1 MSNTIRIIAAVVDT
15 RELTMYKE
23 DGESIVIPQGDPRIR
38 ELVAKLVPAIEADNY
53 CDLELRDLESLPHY
67 GAVQE
72 QTNGFIQ
79 FFRVLKSSLK
89 GLLEQLE
96 QVNVDSQ
103 AEPETPI
110 PVADLRIGNFPVEE
124 EPTKQQDDEGEAE
137 HVAVQ
142 LPDSKAQAAVNKI
155 MSHAVP
161 ATSPRFHEPMTKDE
175 TVVAV
180 MPESGTLVSGVE
192 KLDIQIQ
199 AVAAKLGSA
208 IGVQRF
214 FERMASV
221 KRNHSVSDLLTFMQK
236 GELPIADD
244 GTVLV
249 YKRLESTSTPGVFVD
264 CHSKK
269 VTQRVGSHVF
279 MDEKLVDAN
288 RRTECSN
295 GLHVARR
302 DYLMAFHGN
311 VTVLAKLAPEDVI
324 AVPHADARKLR
335 AKGYHIIA
343 QLSAEDARRVNSD
356 KPMQDTVLLGN
367 AVAGNHIGIIET
379 VEITEAKGGGLIITQ
394 VADKPAEVVLDTN
407 KEAKSLDV
415 IEQHTKESSQVDA
428 VALAKS
434 IGDKKSGRQ
443 QQAEDLM
450 VKVMEAKTQK
460 AQIDAAKALV
470 AFKKAAKVSWE
481 RLGITEKEA
490 ARVLDIAN
498 GKSDLKAEAPKA
510 KPAPAKQSP
519 DWAPSR
525 IVNGVETG
533 TGTPRERIRKLLD
546 NGLTSVGVAQAIVEI
561 KKKAKKSWEA
571 LGVSATELEKVLK
584 LAGK

>member
-23 DGESIVIPQGDPRIR
+23 NGESIVIPQGDPRIR

-53 CDLELRDLESLPHY
+53 CDLELSDLECLPHY
-67 GAVQE
+67 GVVQE
-72 QTNGFIQ
+72 ETKGFIQ
-79 FFRVLKSSLK
+79 FFRVLKSSFK
-89 GLLEQLE
+89 GLLEQLD
-96 QVNVDSQ
+96 QLNIDPT
-103 AEPETPI
+103 AEPEAPI
-110 PVADLRIGNFPVEE
+110 PVADLRIGNFPADKT
-124 EPTKQQDDEGEAE
+124 PKKDMDEAE
-137 HVAVQ
+137 NVVAQ
-142 LPDSKAQAAVNKI
+142 ATTTQAQAAVNEI

-161 ATSPRFHEPMTKDE
+161 ATSADFHLPMTKDE

-208 IGVQRF
+208 VGVQRF
-214 FERMASV
+214 FERVASV

-249 YKRLESTSTPGVFVD
+249 YKRLKSTRNPGVFVD
-264 CHSKK
+264 CHSGK

-302 DYLMAFHGN
+302 DYLSSFVGD

-343 QLSAEDARRVNSD
+343 QLSDEDARLVNSNR
-356 KPMQDTVLLGN
+356 PMKDTVLLGN
-367 AVAGNHIGIIET
+367 AAAGNHIGIIET
-379 VEITEAKGGGLIITQ
+379 VEITQGYGGGLIITP
-394 VADKPAEVVLDTN
+394 VSEKPAEVVLDESKQTQ
-407 KEAKSLDV
+407 SLDA
-415 IEQHTKESSQVDA
+415 IEQPTKEGSQVDA

-443 QQAEDLM
+443 QQAEELM
-450 VKVMEAKTQK
+450 AKVMEAKTQK
-460 AQIDAAKALV
+460 AQIDAAKALLY
-470 AFKKAAKVSWE
+470 FKKGAKVSWE
-481 RLGITEKEA
+481 RLGITEEEA
-490 ARVLDIAN
+490 KRIVDIAD
-498 GKSDLKAEAPKA
+498 GTSVP
-510 KPAPAKQSP
+510 KPAPIKKEKP
-519 DWAPSR
+519 VKDAPWKP
-525 IVNGVETG
+525 TG
-533 TGTPRERIRKLLD
+533 ATPRERIQSYLSQP
-546 NGLTSVGVAQAIVEI
+546 LTKEIAEAIYRE
-561 KKKAKKSWEA
+561 KKAAKKGWDK
-571 LGVSATELEKVLK
+571 LGVSDTQLDQLNKLLK
-584 LAGK
+584 

>member
-38 ELVAKLVPAIEADNY
+38 ELVAKLVPAIEADNF
-53 CDLELRDLESLPHY
+53 CDLGLSDLECLPHY
-67 GAVQE
+67 GVVQE

-89 GLLEQLE
+89 GLLEQLDHL
-96 QVNVDSQ
+96 NIDPT
-103 AEPETPI
+103 AEPEAPI
-110 PVADLRIGNFPVEE
+110 PVADLRIGNFPV
-124 EPTKQQDDEGEAE
+124 DEDKVPGKKVKEDVDEAE
-137 HVAVQ
+137 NVVAQ
-142 LPDSKAQAAVNKI
+142 AFTTQAQAAVNGI

-161 ATSPRFHEPMTKDE
+161 ATSADFHLPMTKDE

-214 FERMASV
+214 FERVAST

-249 YKRLESTSTPGVFVD
+249 YKRLKSTRNPGVFVD
-264 CHSKK
+264 CHSGK

-302 DYLMAFHGN
+302 DYLTAFHGD

-335 AKGYHIIA
+335 TKGYHIIA
-343 QLSAEDARRVNSD
+343 QLSDEDARLVNSNR
-356 KPMQDTVLLGN
+356 PMKDTVLLGN
-367 AVAGNHIGIIET
+367 AAAGNHIGIIET
-379 VEITEAKGGGLIITQ
+379 VEITQDYGGGLIITP
-394 VADKPAEVVLDTN
+394 VNEKPAEVVLDKSKQTQ
-407 KEAKSLDV
+407 SLDA
-415 IEQHTKESSQVDA
+415 IEQPTKEDSQVDA

-434 IGDKKSGRQ
+434 LGDKKSGRQ
-443 QQAEDLM
+443 QQAEEMLKAVTD
-450 VKVMEAKTQK
+450 AKKQND
-460 AQIDAAKALV
+460 QIAAANRLV
-470 AFKKAAKVSWE
+470 GFKKAAKVSWE
-481 RLGITEKEA
+481 RLGIDGAMA
-490 ARVLDIAN
+490 ARIMEIAA
-498 GKSDLKAEAPKA
+498 KTFEPEVKAASVKKEKPVKAAPW
-510 KPAPAKQSP
+510 KP
-519 DWAPSR
+519 
-525 IVNGVETG
+525 TG
-533 TGTPRERIRKLLD
+533 ATPRERIQSYLSQP
-546 NGLTSVGVAQAIVEI
+546 LTKESAEAIYRE
-561 KKKAKKSWEA
+561 KKAAKKGWDK
-571 LGVSATELEKVLK
+571 LGVSIAQLDQLNRLIK
-584 LAGK
+584 

>member
-53 CDLELRDLESLPHY
+53 CDLELSDLECLPHY
-67 GAVQE
+67 GVVQE

-89 GLLEQLE
+89 GLLEQLD
-96 QVNVDSQ
+96 QLNIDPT
-103 AEPETPI
+103 AEPEAPI
-110 PVADLRIGNFPVEE
+110 PVADLRIGNFPADKVPVKNLQKD
-124 EPTKQQDDEGEAE
+124 EPENV
-137 HVAVQ
+137 VALASTTQ
-142 LPDSKAQAAVNKI
+142 AQAAVNEI
-155 MSHAVP
+155 MANAVP
-161 ATSPRFHEPMTKDE
+161 ATSPHFHAPMTKDE

-208 IGVQRF
+208 VGVQRF
-214 FERMASV
+214 FERVAST

-249 YKRLESTSTPGVFVD
+249 YKRLKSTSTPGVFVD
-264 CHSKK
+264 CHSGK

-302 DYLMAFHGN
+302 DYLSSFLGD

-343 QLSAEDARRVNSD
+343 QLSDEDARLVNSNR
-356 KPMQDTVLLGN
+356 PMKDTVLLGN
-367 AVAGNHIGIIET
+367 AAAGNHIGIIET
-379 VEITEAKGGGLIITQ
+379 VEITQGYGGGLIITP
-394 VADKPAEVVLDTN
+394 VTEKPVEVVLDET
-407 KEAKSLDV
+407 KQTKSLDA
-415 IEQHTKESSQVDA
+415 IEQRTKESSKVDA

-443 QQAEDLM
+443 QQAEELM
-450 VKVMEAKTQK
+450 QAVMDAPNQNY
-460 AQIDAAKALV
+460 QIAAATRLV
-470 AFKKAAKVSWE
+470 GFKKAAKVSWE

-490 ARVLDIAN
+490 ARVIEIASQSFTPEPPPV
-498 GKSDLKAEAPKA
+498 KKEKPVKAAPW
-510 KPAPAKQSP
+510 KP
-519 DWAPSR
+519 
-525 IVNGVETG
+525 TG
-533 TGTPRERIRKLLD
+533 ATPRERIQSYLSQP
-546 NGLTSVGVAQAIVEI
+546 LTKEIAEAIYRE
-561 KKKAKKSWEA
+561 KKAAKKGWDK
-571 LGVSATELEKVLK
+571 LGVSPEQEKTILK

>member
-23 DGESIVIPQGDPRIR
+23 NGESIVIPQGDPRIR

-53 CDLELRDLESLPHY
+53 CDLELSDLETLPHY

-89 GLLEQLE
+89 GLLEQLDHL
-96 QVNVDSQ
+96 NIDPT
-103 AEPETPI
+103 AEPEAPI
-110 PVADLRIGNFPVEE
+110 PVADLRIGNFPVDEGKKSKE
-124 EPTKQQDDEGEAE
+124 DEGEAE
-137 HVAVQ
+137 NVVALATTTQ
-142 LPDSKAQAAVNKI
+142 AQAAVNET

-161 ATSPRFHEPMTKDE
+161 ATSAEFHLPLTKDE
-175 TVVAV
+175 TVVAI

-208 IGVQRF
+208 VGVQRF
-214 FERMASV
+214 FERVSSV
-221 KRNHSVSDLLTFMQK
+221 PRNHSVQDLLTFMQK

-244 GTVLV
+244 GSVLV
-249 YKRLESTSTPGVFVD
+249 YKRLESTREAGVFVD
-264 CHSKK
+264 CHSKN

-288 RRTECSN
+288 RLTECSN

-302 DYLMAFHGN
+302 DYLRSFSGD

-324 AVPHADARKLR
+324 AVPHRDARKLR

-343 QLSAEDARRVNSD
+343 QLSDEDARLVNSD
-356 KPMQDTVLLGN
+356 RPMTDTVLLGN
-367 AVAGNHIGIIET
+367 AVAGNHIGVIET
-379 VEITEAKGGGLIITQ
+379 VEITQSYGGGLIITP
-394 VADKPAEVVLDTN
+394 VTEKPVEVVLDET
-407 KEAKSLDV
+407 KQTQSLDV
-415 IEQHTKESSQVDA
+415 IEQHTKESSKVDA

-443 QQAEDLM
+443 QQAEEML
-450 VKVMEAKTQK
+450 KAVMDAKNQND
-460 AQIDAAKALV
+460 QIAAANRLV
-470 AFKKAAKVSWE
+470 GFKKAAKVSWE
-481 RLGITEKEA
+481 RLGIDEATA
-490 ARVLDIAN
+490 ARVIEIAA
-498 GKSDLKAEAPKA
+498 KAFEPEAKA
-510 KPAPAKQSP
+510 APVKKEKPVKAAPWKP
-519 DWAPSR
+519 
-525 IVNGVETG
+525 TG
-533 TGTPRERIRKLLD
+533 TTPRERIQSYLSQP
-546 NGLTSVGVAQAIVEI
+546 LTKEIAEAIYRE
-561 KKKAKKSWEA
+561 KKAAKKGWDK
-571 LGVSATELEKVLK
+571 LGVSAAQQNQLTRLIQ
-584 LAGK
+584 

>member
-38 ELVAKLVPAIEADNY
+38 ELVAKLVPAIEADNF
-53 CDLELRDLESLPHY
+53 CDLELSDLECLPHY
-67 GAVQE
+67 GVVQE

-89 GLLEQLE
+89 GLLEQLDHL
-96 QVNVDSQ
+96 NIDPT
-103 AEPETPI
+103 AEPEAPI
-110 PVADLRIGNFPVEE
+110 PVADLRIGNFPVNED
-124 EPTKQQDDEGEAE
+124 KKSKKDEDEAE
-137 HVAVQ
+137 NVVALATTTQ
-142 LPDSKAQAAVNKI
+142 AQAAVNEI

-161 ATSPRFHEPMTKDE
+161 ATSADFHLPLTKDE

-208 IGVQRF
+208 VGVQRF
-214 FERMASV
+214 FERVAST

-249 YKRLESTSTPGVFVD
+249 YKRLKSTSNPGVFVD

-302 DYLMAFHGN
+302 DYLSSFVGD

-343 QLSAEDARRVNSD
+343 QLSDEDARLVNSNR
-356 KPMQDTVLLGN
+356 PMKDTVLLGN
-367 AVAGNHIGIIET
+367 AAAGNHIGIIET
-379 VEITEAKGGGLIITQ
+379 VEITQGHGDGLIITP
-394 VADKPAEVVLDTN
+394 VNEKPAEVVLD
-407 KEAKSLDV
+407 EAKQTQSLDA

-434 IGDKKSGRQ
+434 LGDKKSGRQ
-443 QQAEDLM
+443 QQAEELM
-450 VKVMEAKTQK
+450 QAVMDAPNQNY
-460 AQIDAAKALV
+460 QIAAATRLV
-470 AFKKAAKVSWE
+470 GFKKAAKVSWE

-490 ARVLDIAN
+490 ARVIEIASQSFTPEPPPVE
-498 GKSDLKAEAPKA
+498 KEKPVKAAPW
-510 KPAPAKQSP
+510 KPAGA
-519 DWAPSR
+519 
-525 IVNGVETG
+525 
-533 TGTPRERIRKLLD
+533 TPRERIQSYLSQS
-546 NGLTSVGVAQAIVEI
+546 LTKEIAEAIYRE
-561 KKKAKKSWEA
+561 KKAAKKGWDK
-571 LGVSATELEKVLK
+571 LGVSDTQLDQLNKLLK
-584 LAGK
+584 

>member
-38 ELVAKLVPAIEADNY
+38 DLVAKLVPAIEADSY
-53 CDLELRDLESLPHY
+53 CDLELSDLESLPHY

-72 QTNGFIQ
+72 ETKGFIQ

-89 GLLEQLE
+89 GLLDKLDQL
-96 QVNVDSQ
+96 NIDPT
-103 AEPETPI
+103 AEPEAPI
-110 PVADLRIGNFPVEE
+110 PVADLRIGNFPV
-124 EPTKQQDDEGEAE
+124 DEDKKSKEDEDEAE
-137 HVAVQ
+137 NVVALATTTQ
-142 LPDSKAQAAVNKI
+142 AQAAVNEI

-161 ATSPRFHEPMTKDE
+161 ATSADFHLPMTKDE

-208 IGVQRF
+208 VGVQRF
-214 FERMASV
+214 FERVAST

-249 YKRLESTSTPGVFVD
+249 YKRLKSTRNPGVFVD
-264 CHSKK
+264 CHSGK

-302 DYLMAFHGN
+302 DYLTAFHGD

-343 QLSAEDARRVNSD
+343 QLSDEDARLVKSNR
-356 KPMQDTVLLGN
+356 PMKDTVLLGN
-367 AVAGNHIGIIET
+367 AAAGNHIGIIEI
-379 VEITEAKGGGLIITQ
+379 VEITQDYGGGLIITP
-394 VADKPAEVVLDTN
+394 VTEKPAEVVLDKSKQTQ
-407 KEAKSLDV
+407 SLDV
-415 IEQHTKESSQVDA
+415 IEQNTKEGSQVDA

-443 QQAEDLM
+443 Q
-450 VKVMEAKTQK
+450 
-460 AQIDAAKALV
+460 
-470 AFKKAAKVSWE
+470 
-481 RLGITEKEA
+481 
-490 ARVLDIAN
+490 
-498 GKSDLKAEAPKA
+498 
-510 KPAPAKQSP
+510 
-519 DWAPSR
+519 
-525 IVNGVETG
+525 
-533 TGTPRERIRKLLD
+533 
-546 NGLTSVGVAQAIVEI
+546 
-561 KKKAKKSWEA
+561 
-571 LGVSATELEKVLK
+571 
-584 LAGK
+584 

>member
-53 CDLELRDLESLPHY
+53 CDLELRDLETLPHY

-89 GLLEQLE
+89 GLLEQLDHLNIDPT
-96 QVNVDSQ
+96 V
-103 AEPETPI
+103 EPETPI
-110 PVADLRIGNFPVEE
+110 PIADLRIGNFPV
-124 EPTKQQDDEGEAE
+124 DEDKKSKEDEDEAE
-137 HVAVQ
+137 NVVALATTTQ
-142 LPDSKAQAAVNKI
+142 AQAAVNEI

-161 ATSPRFHEPMTKDE
+161 ATSAGFHLPMTKDE

-208 IGVQRF
+208 VGVQRF
-214 FERMASV
+214 FERVASV

-249 YKRLESTSTPGVFVD
+249 YKRLQSTSTPGVFVD
-264 CHSKK
+264 WHSKK
-269 VTQRVGSHVF
+269 VTQKVGSHVF

-302 DYLMAFHGN
+302 DYLRSFSGD

-356 KPMQDTVLLGN
+356 QPMQDTVLLGN

-379 VEITEAKGGGLIITQ
+379 VEITQGYGGGLIITP
-394 VADKPAEVVLDTN
+394 VNEKPAEVVLDKSKQTQ
-407 KEAKSLDV
+407 SLDA
-415 IEQHTKESSQVDA
+415 IERPTKEDSQVDA

-434 IGDKKSGRQ
+434 LGDKKSGRQ
-443 QQAEDLM
+443 QQAENLM
-450 VKVMEAKTQK
+450 VKVMEAKTQND
-460 AQIDAAKALV
+460 QIDAAKALV

-490 ARVLDIAN
+490 QRVIDIAD
-498 GKSDLKAEAPKA
+498 GTHVPE
-510 KPAPAKQSP
+510 PAPVKKEKPVKA
-519 DWAPSR
+519 APWKP
-525 IVNGVETG
+525 TG
-533 TGTPRERIRKLLD
+533 ATPRERIQSYLSQP
-546 NGLTSVGVAQAIVEI
+546 LTKEIAEAIFRE
-561 KKKAKKSWEA
+561 KRAAKKGWDK
-571 LGVSATELEKVLK
+571 LGVSITQLDRLTKLLK
-584 LAGK
+584 

>member
-23 DGESIVIPQGDPRIR
+23 DGKSIVIPQGDPRIR
-38 ELVAKLVPAIEADNY
+38 ELVTKLVPSIEADGY
-53 CDLELRDLESLPHY
+53 CDLELRDLKSLPHY
-67 GAVQE
+67 SIVQE

-89 GLLEQLE
+89 GLLEQLDKLDIE
-96 QVNVDSQ
+96 NT
-103 AEPETPI
+103 AEPEAPI
-110 PVADLRIGNFPVEE
+110 PVADLRIGNFPVEDYKFPQKKKME
-124 EPTKQQDDEGEAE
+124 NEGEAE
-137 HVAVQ
+137 NVAMQ
-142 LPDSKAQAAVNKI
+142 TTGIKAQAVVNGI
-155 MSHAVP
+155 MANAVP

-192 KLDIQIQ
+192 KLNIQIQ
-199 AVAAKLGSA
+199 GVAANLGSA

-214 FERMASV
+214 FERVASV

-249 YKRLESTSTPGVFVD
+249 YKRLKSTNTPGVFVD
-264 CHSKK
+264 CYSGK
-269 VTQRVGSHVF
+269 VTQKVGSHVF

-302 DYLMAFHGN
+302 DYLSSFSGD

-335 AKGYHIIA
+335 AKGYHIIT
-343 QLSAEDARRVNSD
+343 QLSAEDANRVNRNQ
-356 KPMQDTVLLGN
+356 PMQDTLLLGN

-379 VEITEAKGGGLIITQ
+379 VEITQGYGGGLIITP
-394 VADKPAEVVLDTN
+394 VNEKPAEVVLDTT
-407 KEAKSLDV
+407 KETQSLDV
-415 IEQHTKESSQVDA
+415 IEQKEKEGSEVDA
-428 VALAKS
+428 GALAKS

-450 VKVMEAKTQK
+450 VKVMEAKTQNE
-460 AQIDAAKALV
+460 QIDAAKALV

-481 RLGITEKEA
+481 RLGITNKEA
-490 ARVLDIAN
+490 QRVIDIAD
-498 GKSDLKAEAPKA
+498 GTHVPEAASVKKEKPVKAAPW
-510 KPAPAKQSP
+510 KP
-519 DWAPSR
+519 
-525 IVNGVETG
+525 TG
-533 TGTPRERIRKLLD
+533 ATPRERIKSYLSQP
-546 NGLTSVGVAQAIVEI
+546 LTEEIAEAILKE
-561 KKKAKKSWEA
+561 KKAAKKSWAA
-571 LGVSATELEKVLK
+571 LGVSNKEEQAILK

>member
-1 MSNTIRIIAAVVDT
+1 MSEVIRIIAAVVDT

-89 GLLEQLE
+89 GLLEQLDHLNIDPT
-96 QVNVDSQ
+96 V
-103 AEPETPI
+103 EPETPI
-110 PVADLRIGNFPVEE
+110 PIADLRIGNFPV
-124 EPTKQQDDEGEAE
+124 DGDEMPAKKPKEDEDEAE
-137 HVAVQ
+137 NVVALATTTQ
-142 LPDSKAQAAVNKI
+142 AQAAVNEI

-161 ATSPRFHEPMTKDE
+161 ATSAGFHLPLTKDE

-208 IGVQRF
+208 VGVQRF
-214 FERMASV
+214 FERVASV

-249 YKRLESTSTPGVFVD
+249 YKRLQSTSTPGVFVD

-302 DYLMAFHGN
+302 DYLRSFSGN

-343 QLSAEDARRVNSD
+343 KLSYADARLVNSD
-356 KPMQDTVLLGN
+356 RPMTDTVLLGN

-379 VEITEAKGGGLIITQ
+379 VEITQGYGGGLIITP
-394 VADKPAEVVLDTN
+394 VNEKPAEVVLDKSKQTQ
-407 KEAKSLDV
+407 SLDA
-415 IEQHTKESSQVDA
+415 IEQHTKEGSQVDA

-434 IGDKKSGRQ
+434 LGDKKSGRQ

-450 VKVMEAKTQK
+450 IKIMAAKTK
-460 AQIDAAKALV
+460 YAQINAAKELI

-481 RLGITEKEA
+481 RLGIDVAMA
-490 ARVLDIAN
+490 ARVLDIAD
-498 GKSDLKAEAPKA
+498 GTYVPEPAPVKKEKPVKAAPW
-510 KPAPAKQSP
+510 KPAGA
-519 DWAPSR
+519 
-525 IVNGVETG
+525 
-533 TGTPRERIRKLLD
+533 TPRERIQSYLSQP
-546 NGLTSVGVAQAIVEI
+546 LTKEIAEAIYRE
-561 KKKAKKSWEA
+561 KKAAKKGWDK
-571 LGVSATELEKVLK
+571 LGVSTTQLDQLTK
-584 LAGK
+584 LVK

>member
-38 ELVAKLVPAIEADNY
+38 DLVAKVVPAIEADNY

-67 GAVQE
+67 GVVQE

-89 GLLEQLE
+89 GLLEKLDQL
-96 QVNVDSQ
+96 NIDHT
-103 AEPETPI
+103 AEPEAPI
-110 PVADLRIGNFPVEE
+110 PVADLRIGNFPV
-124 EPTKQQDDEGEAE
+124 DEDEVPAKKAKEDEDEAE
-137 HVAVQ
+137 NVVALASTTQ
-142 LPDSKAQAAVNKI
+142 AQAAVNEI

-161 ATSPRFHEPMTKDE
+161 TTSARFHEPMTKDE

-214 FERMASV
+214 FERVASV

-249 YKRLESTSTPGVFVD
+249 YKRLQSTSTPGVFVD
-264 CHSKK
+264 CHSKN

-288 RRTECSN
+288 RLLDCSN

-302 DYLMAFHGN
+302 DYLKAFHGD

-324 AVPHADARKLR
+324 AVPHSDARKLR

-343 QLSAEDARRVNSD
+343 QLSDEDARLVNSNR
-356 KPMQDTVLLGN
+356 PMKDTVLLGN
-367 AVAGNHIGIIET
+367 AAAGNHIGIIET
-379 VEITEAKGGGLIITQ
+379 VEITQGYGGGLIITP
-394 VADKPAEVVLDTN
+394 VNEKPAEVVLD
-407 KEAKSLDV
+407 KAKKAQSLDV
-415 IEQHTKESSQVDA
+415 IEQLTKESSKVDA

-443 QQAEDLM
+443 QQAEEM
-450 VKVMEAKTQK
+450 MQAVMDANNHND
-460 AQIDAAKALV
+460 QIAAANRLV
-470 AFKKAAKVSWE
+470 GFKKAAKVSWE
-481 RLGITEKEA
+481 RLGIDESTA
-490 ARVLDIAN
+490 ARVIDIAA
-498 GKSDLKAEAPKA
+498 KDFEPEVKAAPVKKEKPVKA
-510 KPAPAKQSP
+510 APWKP
-519 DWAPSR
+519 
-525 IVNGVETG
+525 TG
-533 TGTPRERIRKLLD
+533 ATPRERIQSYLSQP
-546 NGLTSVGVAQAIVEI
+546 LTKEIAEAIYRE
-561 KKKAKKSWEA
+561 KKAAKKGWDK
-571 LGVSATELEKVLK
+571 LGVSNAQLDQLTKLLK
-584 LAGK
+584 

>member
-53 CDLELRDLESLPHY
+53 CDLELRDLETLPHY
-67 GAVQE
+67 SAVQE

-89 GLLEQLE
+89 GLLEQLD
-96 QVNVDSQ
+96 QLNIAPT
-103 AEPETPI
+103 AEPEAPI
-110 PVADLRIGNFPVEE
+110 PVAGLRIGNFPVEE
-124 EPTKQQDDEGEAE
+124 EPAKQEEEAEAE

-142 LPDSKAQAAVNKI
+142 LPDSKAQAAVNEI

-199 AVAAKLGSA
+199 AVAAKMGSVE
-208 IGVQRF
+208 GVKRF
-214 FERMASV
+214 FERVASV
-221 KRNHSVSDLLTFMQK
+221 KRNHSVTDLLTFMQK

-244 GTVLV
+244 GSVLV
-249 YKRLESTSTPGVFVD
+249 YKRLQSTRTPGVFVD

-302 DYLMAFHGN
+302 DYLTSFNGN

-343 QLSAEDARRVNSD
+343 QLSAEDATRVNSN

-379 VEITEAKGGGLIITQ
+379 VEITEAKGGGLIITP
-394 VADKPAEVVLDTN
+394 VTTEAPVVELDAAKTAE
-407 KEAKSLDV
+407 SLDGLEA
-415 IEQHTKESSQVDA
+415 IQKKTATVDA

-434 IGDKKSGRQ
+434 LSDKKSGRQ
-443 QQAEDLM
+443 QQAKEMLKAVTD
-450 VKVMEAKTQK
+450 AKNQND
-460 AQIDAAKALV
+460 QIAAANRLV
-470 AFKKAAKVSWE
+470 GFKKAAKVSWE
-481 RLGITEKEA
+481 RLGIDEAMA
-490 ARVLDIAN
+490 ARVSEIAA
-498 GKSDLKAEAPKA
+498 KAFTPE
-510 KPAPAKQSP
+510 PAPVKKEKPVKA
-519 DWAPSR
+519 APWKP
-525 IVNGVETG
+525 TG
-533 TGTPRERIRKLLD
+533 ITARERIHSY
-546 NGLTSVGVAQAIVEI
+546 LTQPLTVEI
-561 KKKAKKSWEA
+561 AKAILNEKKMTKKGWDK
-571 LGVSATELEKVLK
+571 LGVSEAAVKLIEAK
-584 LAGK
+584 LAE

>member
-23 DGESIVIPQGDPRIR
+23 NGESIVIPQGDPRIR

-53 CDLELRDLESLPHY
+53 CDLELSDLECLPHY

-89 GLLEQLE
+89 GLLEQLD
-96 QVNVDSQ
+96 QLNIDPT
-103 AEPETPI
+103 AEPEAPI
-110 PVADLRIGNFPVEE
+110 PVADLRIGNFPV
-124 EPTKQQDDEGEAE
+124 DEDKKSKEDKDEAE
-137 HVAVQ
+137 NVVALATTTQ
-142 LPDSKAQAAVNKI
+142 AQAAVNEI

-161 ATSPRFHEPMTKDE
+161 ATSADFHLPLTKDE

-180 MPESGTLVSGVE
+180 IPESGTLVSGVE

-208 IGVQRF
+208 VGVQRF
-214 FERMASV
+214 FERVAST

-244 GTVLV
+244 GSVLV
-249 YKRLESTSTPGVFVD
+249 YKRLQSTSTPGVFVD

-279 MDEKLVDAN
+279 MDESLVDAN

-302 DYLMAFHGN
+302 DYLTAFHGN

-343 QLSAEDARRVNSD
+343 QLSDEDARLVNSNR
-356 KPMQDTVLLGN
+356 PMKDTVLLGN
-367 AVAGNHIGIIET
+367 AAAGNHIGIIET
-379 VEITEAKGGGLIITQ
+379 VEITEAEGGGLIITP
-394 VADKPAEVVLDTN
+394 VTEKPAEVVLDESKQTQ
-407 KEAKSLDV
+407 SLDA
-415 IEQHTKESSQVDA
+415 IEQHTKESSKVDA

-434 IGDKKSGRQ
+434 LGDKKSGRQ
-443 QQAEDLM
+443 QQAEEMLKA
-450 VKVMEAKTQK
+450 VTEAPNQNE
-460 AQIDAAKALV
+460 QIAAANRLV
-470 AFKKAAKVSWE
+470 GFKKATKVSWD
-481 RLGITEKEA
+481 RLGIDEATA
-490 ARVLDIAN
+490 ARVIDIAA
-498 GKSDLKAEAPKA
+498 KSFEPEAKAAPAPKA
-510 KPAPAKQSP
+510 KPVKAAKWKP
-519 DWAPSR
+519 IGA
-525 IVNGVETG
+525 
-533 TGTPRERIRKLLD
+533 TPRERIQSYLTQPMTQEIARALL
-546 NGLTSVGVAQAIVEI
+546 AE
-561 KKKAKKSWEA
+561 KKAAKKGWDK
-571 LGVSATELEKVLK
+571 LGVSGLTVEQIIKAAK
-584 LAGK
+584 

>member
-23 DGESIVIPQGDPRIR
+23 NGESIVIPQGDPRIR

-53 CDLELRDLESLPHY
+53 CDLELSDLECLPHY
-67 GAVQE
+67 GVVQE
-72 QTNGFIQ
+72 ETKGFIQ

-89 GLLEQLE
+89 GLLEQLD
-96 QVNVDSQ
+96 QLNIDPT
-103 AEPETPI
+103 AEPEAPI
-110 PVADLRIGNFPVEE
+110 PVADLRIGNFPADEVPAKNLQKD
-124 EPTKQQDDEGEAE
+124 EPENV
-137 HVAVQ
+137 VALASTTQ
-142 LPDSKAQAAVNKI
+142 AQAAVNEI

-161 ATSPRFHEPMTKDE
+161 ATSADFHLPLTKDE

-214 FERMASV
+214 FERVAST

-249 YKRLESTSTPGVFVD
+249 YKRLKSTRNPGVFVD
-264 CHSKK
+264 CHSGK

-302 DYLMAFHGN
+302 DYLSSFVGD

-343 QLSAEDARRVNSD
+343 KLSNEDARLVNSNR
-356 KPMQDTVLLGN
+356 PMKDMVLLGN
-367 AVAGNHIGIIET
+367 AAAGNHIGIIET
-379 VEITEAKGGGLIITQ
+379 VEITQGHGGGLIITP
-394 VADKPAEVVLDTN
+394 VNEKPAEVVLDET
-407 KEAKSLDV
+407 KQTKSLDA
-415 IEQHTKESSQVDA
+415 IEQHTKESSKVDA

-450 VKVMEAKTQK
+450 VKVMEAKTQN

-470 AFKKAAKVSWE
+470 AFKKGAKVSWE

-490 ARVLDIAN
+490 QRVIDIAD
-498 GKSDLKAEAPKA
+498 GTHVPE
-510 KPAPAKQSP
+510 PAPVKKEKPVKA
-519 DWAPSR
+519 APWKP
-525 IVNGVETG
+525 TG
-533 TGTPRERIRKLLD
+533 ATPRERIQSYLSQP
-546 NGLTSVGVAQAIVEI
+546 LTKEIAEAIYRE
-561 KKKAKKSWEA
+561 KKAAKKGWDK
-571 LGVSATELEKVLK
+571 LGVSPEQEKTILK

>member
-53 CDLELRDLESLPHY
+53 CDLELCDLESLPHY
-67 GAVQE
+67 SAVQE

-89 GLLEQLE
+89 GLLEQL
-96 QVNVDSQ
+96 NVDGQ
-103 AEPETPI
+103 PEPEAPI
-110 PVADLRIGNFPVEE
+110 PVADLRIGNFPIEE
-124 EPTKQQDDEGEAE
+124 EPAKQQDDEGKAE

-142 LPDSKAQAAVNKI
+142 LPDSKAQAAVNEI

-161 ATSPRFHEPMTKDE
+161 ATSLCFHEPMTKDE

-180 MPESGTLVSGVE
+180 MPENGILVSGVE

-214 FERMASV
+214 FERVASV

-244 GTVLV
+244 GSVLV
-249 YKRLESTSTPGVFVD
+249 YKRLQSTRTPGVFVD

-302 DYLMAFHGN
+302 DYLTAFNGN

-343 QLSAEDARRVNSD
+343 QLSDEDARLVNSNR
-356 KPMQDTVLLGN
+356 PMKDTVLLGN

-379 VEITEAKGGGLIITQ
+379 VEITQGYGGGLIITQ
-394 VADKPAEVVLDTN
+394 VTEKPAEVVLDESKQTQ
-407 KEAKSLDV
+407 SLDA

-443 QQAEDLM
+443 QRAEELM
-450 VKVMEAKTQK
+450 VAVMQAPNQNE
-460 AQIDAAKALV
+460 QIAAANRLV
-470 AFKKAAKVSWE
+470 GFKKASKVSWE

-490 ARVLDIAN
+490 QRVIDIAA
-498 GKSDLKAEAPKA
+498 GSFTPE
-510 KPAPAKQSP
+510 PAPVKKEKPVKA
-519 DWAPSR
+519 APWKP
-525 IVNGVETG
+525 TG
-533 TGTPRERIRKLLD
+533 ATPRERIQSYLSQP
-546 NGLTSVGVAQAIVEI
+546 LTKEIAEAIYRE
-561 KKKAKKSWEA
+561 KKAAKKSWDK
-571 LGVSATELEKVLK
+571 LGVTAKEESQILK
-584 LAGK
+584 LAGQ

>member
-53 CDLELRDLESLPHY
+53 CDLELRDLETLPHY

-79 FFRVLKSSLK
+79 FFRVLKSSLN
-89 GLLEQLE
+89 GLLEQLAHLNIDPT
-96 QVNVDSQ
+96 V
-103 AEPETPI
+103 EPETPI
-110 PVADLRIGNFPVEE
+110 PIADLRIGNFPV
-124 EPTKQQDDEGEAE
+124 DEDKKPKENEDEAE
-137 HVAVQ
+137 NVVALATTTQ
-142 LPDSKAQAAVNKI
+142 AQAAVNEI

-161 ATSPRFHEPMTKDE
+161 ATSAGFHLPMTKDE

-208 IGVQRF
+208 VGVQRF
-214 FERMASV
+214 FERVASV

-244 GTVLV
+244 GSVLV
-249 YKRLESTSTPGVFVD
+249 YKRLESTREAGVFVD
-264 CHSKK
+264 CHSKN

-288 RRTECSN
+288 RLTECSN

-302 DYLMAFHGN
+302 DYLRSFSGD

-343 QLSAEDARRVNSD
+343 QLSDEDARLVNSNR
-356 KPMQDTVLLGN
+356 PMQDTVLLGN

-379 VEITEAKGGGLIITQ
+379 VEITQGYGGGLIITP
-394 VADKPAEVVLDTN
+394 VNEKPAEVVLDKSKQTQ
-407 KEAKSLDV
+407 SLDA
-415 IEQHTKESSQVDA
+415 IERPTKEDSQVDA

-443 QQAEDLM
+443 QQAEALM
-450 VKVMEAKTQK
+450 VKVMATKTK
-460 AQIDAAKALV
+460 YAQINAAKKLI

-490 ARVLDIAN
+490 QQVIDIAD
-498 GKSDLKAEAPKA
+498 GTHVPE
-510 KPAPAKQSP
+510 PAPAKKEKP
-519 DWAPSR
+519 VKAAPWKP
-525 IVNGVETG
+525 TG
-533 TGTPRERIRKLLD
+533 ATPRERIQSCLSQP
-546 NGLTSVGVAQAIVEI
+546 LTKEIAEAIFRE
-561 KKKAKKSWEA
+561 KKAAKKGWDR
-571 LGVSATELEKVLK
+571 LGVSSAQLDRLTK
-584 LAGK
+584 LVK

>member
-89 GLLEQLE
+89 GLLEQLDHL
-96 QVNVDSQ
+96 NIDPT
-103 AEPETPI
+103 AEPEAPI
-110 PVADLRIGNFPVEE
+110 PVADLRIGNFPV
-124 EPTKQQDDEGEAE
+124 DEDKKSKEDEDEAE
-137 HVAVQ
+137 NVVALATTTQ
-142 LPDSKAQAAVNKI
+142 AQAAVNEI

-161 ATSPRFHEPMTKDE
+161 ATSADFHLPMTKDE

-208 IGVQRF
+208 VGVQRF
-214 FERMASV
+214 FERVASV

-249 YKRLESTSTPGVFVD
+249 YKRLQATRTPGVFVD
-264 CHSKK
+264 CHSRK

-302 DYLMAFHGN
+302 DYLCSFSGN

-343 QLSAEDARRVNSD
+343 QLSDEDARLVNSD
-356 KPMQDTVLLGN
+356 RPMKDTVLLGN
-367 AVAGNHIGIIET
+367 AAAGNHIGIIET
-379 VEITEAKGGGLIITQ
+379 VEITQGYGGGLIITP
-394 VADKPAEVVLDTN
+394 VTEKSAEVVLDET
-407 KEAKSLDV
+407 KQTQSLDA

-450 VKVMEAKTQK
+450 VKVMEAKTQN

-490 ARVLDIAN
+490 QRVIDIAD
-498 GKSDLKAEAPKA
+498 GTHVPE
-510 KPAPAKQSP
+510 PAPVKKEKPVKA
-519 DWAPSR
+519 APWKP
-525 IVNGVETG
+525 TG
-533 TGTPRERIRKLLD
+533 ATPRERIQSYLSQP
-546 NGLTSVGVAQAIVEI
+546 LTKEIAEAIYRE
-561 KKKAKKSWEA
+561 KKAAKKGWDK
-571 LGVSATELEKVLK
+571 LGVSPEQEKTILK

>member
-53 CDLELRDLESLPHY
+53 CDLELSDLESLPHY
-67 GAVQE
+67 GVVQE

-89 GLLEQLE
+89 GLLEQLDHL
-96 QVNVDSQ
+96 NIDPT
-103 AEPETPI
+103 AEPEAPI
-110 PVADLRIGNFPVEE
+110 PVADLRIGNFPVN
-124 EPTKQQDDEGEAE
+124 KDKKSKKDEDEAE
-137 HVAVQ
+137 NVVALATTTQ
-142 LPDSKAQAAVNKI
+142 AQAAVNEI

-161 ATSPRFHEPMTKDE
+161 ATSADFHLPMTKDE

-214 FERMASV
+214 FERVAST

-249 YKRLESTSTPGVFVD
+249 YKRLKSTRNPGVFVD
-264 CHSKK
+264 CHSGK

-302 DYLMAFHGN
+302 DYLTAFHGD

-343 QLSAEDARRVNSD
+343 QLSDEDARLVNRNR
-356 KPMQDTVLLGN
+356 PMQDTVLLGN
-367 AVAGNHIGIIET
+367 AAAGNHIGVIET
-379 VEITEAKGGGLIITQ
+379 VEITQDYGGGLIITP
-394 VADKPAEVVLDTN
+394 VNEKPAEVVLD
-407 KEAKSLDV
+407 EAKQTQSLDA

-443 QQAEDLM
+443 QQAEEMLKAVTD
-450 VKVMEAKTQK
+450 AKKQND
-460 AQIDAAKALV
+460 QIAAANRLV
-470 AFKKAAKVSWE
+470 GFKKAAKVSWE
-481 RLGITEKEA
+481 RLGIDGAMA
-490 ARVLDIAN
+490 ARIMEIAA
-498 GKSDLKAEAPKA
+498 KTFEPEVKAAPVKKEKPVKA
-510 KPAPAKQSP
+510 APWKP
-519 DWAPSR
+519 
-525 IVNGVETG
+525 TG
-533 TGTPRERIRKLLD
+533 ATPRERIQSYLSQP
-546 NGLTSVGVAQAIVEI
+546 LTKEIAEAIYRE
-561 KKKAKKSWEA
+561 KKVAKKGWDK
-571 LGVSATELEKVLK
+571 LGVSIAQLDQLNRLIK
-584 LAGK
+584 

>member
-23 DGESIVIPQGDPRIR
+23 NGESIVIPQGDPRIR

-53 CDLELRDLESLPHY
+53 CDLEMSDLECLPHY
-67 GAVQE
+67 GVVQE

-89 GLLEQLE
+89 GLLEQLD
-96 QVNVDSQ
+96 QLNIDPT
-103 AEPETPI
+103 AEPEAPI
-110 PVADLRIGNFPVEE
+110 PVADLRIGNFPADEA
-124 EPTKQQDDEGEAE
+124 PTKNLQKDEPESV
-137 HVAVQ
+137 VAQ
-142 LPDSKAQAAVNKI
+142 ASTTQAQAAVNEI

-161 ATSPRFHEPMTKDE
+161 ATSADFHLPMTKYE

-180 MPESGTLVSGVE
+180 MPENGTLVSGVE

-208 IGVQRF
+208 AGVQRF
-214 FERMASV
+214 FERVASV

-249 YKRLESTSTPGVFVD
+249 YKRLQSTNTPGVFVD
-264 CHSKK
+264 CHSRK

-302 DYLMAFHGN
+302 DYLSSFVGD

-343 QLSAEDARRVNSD
+343 QLSDEDAKLVNSNR
-356 KPMQDTVLLGN
+356 PMKDTVLLGN
-367 AVAGNHIGIIET
+367 AAAGNHIGIIET
-379 VEITEAKGGGLIITQ
+379 VEITQGYGGGLIITP
-394 VADKPAEVVLDTN
+394 VNEKPAEVVLDESKQTQ
-407 KEAKSLDV
+407 SLDV
-415 IEQHTKESSQVDA
+415 IEQHTKESSKVDA

-434 IGDKKSGRQ
+434 LGDKKSGRQ
-443 QQAEDLM
+443 QQAEELM
-450 VKVMEAKTQK
+450 AKVMEAKTQK
-460 AQIDAAKALV
+460 AQIDAAKALLY
-470 AFKKAAKVSWE
+470 FKKRAKVSWE
-481 RLGITEKEA
+481 RLGIDEA
-490 ARVLDIAN
+490 TATRVIDIAA
-498 GKSDLKAEAPKA
+498 KAFEPEAKA
-510 KPAPAKQSP
+510 APVKKEKPVKAAPWKP
-519 DWAPSR
+519 
-525 IVNGVETG
+525 TG
-533 TGTPRERIRKLLD
+533 ATPRERIQSYLSQP
-546 NGLTSVGVAQAIVEI
+546 LTKEIAEAIYRE
-561 KKKAKKSWEA
+561 KKAAKKGWDK
-571 LGVSATELEKVLK
+571 LGVSAAQQNQLTRLIQ
-584 LAGK
+584 

>member
-38 ELVAKLVPAIEADNY
+38 ELVAKLVPAIEADSY

-89 GLLEQLE
+89 GLLEKLDQL
-96 QVNVDSQ
+96 NIDPTT
-103 AEPETPI
+103 EPEAPI

-124 EPTKQQDDEGEAE
+124 VPAKKPQEDGDEPENV
-137 HVAVQ
+137 VAQ
-142 LPDSKAQAAVNKI
+142 ASTTQAQAAVNEI

-161 ATSPRFHEPMTKDE
+161 ATSARFHEPMTKDE

-208 IGVQRF
+208 VGVQRF
-214 FERMASV
+214 FERVASV

-249 YKRLESTSTPGVFVD
+249 YKRLQSTSTPGVFVD

-288 RRTECSN
+288 RRVDCSN

-302 DYLMAFHGN
+302 DYLTAFHGD

-343 QLSAEDARRVNSD
+343 QLSDEDARLVNSNR
-356 KPMQDTVLLGN
+356 PMKDTVLLGN
-367 AVAGNHIGIIET
+367 AAAGNHIGIIET
-379 VEITEAKGGGLIITQ
+379 VEITQDYGGGLIITP
-394 VADKPAEVVLDTN
+394 VTEKPVEVVLDESKQTQ
-407 KEAKSLDV
+407 SLDA
-415 IEQHTKESSQVDA
+415 IEQSTKESSQVDA

-450 VKVMEAKTQK
+450 VKVMEAKTQN
-460 AQIDAAKALV
+460 AQIDAAKELV

-490 ARVLDIAN
+490 QRVIDIAE
-498 GKSDLKAEAPKA
+498 GTHVPEPVPAKKD
-510 KPAPAKQSP
+510 KPAKA
-519 DWAPSR
+519 APWKP
-525 IVNGVETG
+525 TG
-533 TGTPRERIRKLLD
+533 ATPRERIQSYLSQP
-546 NGLTSVGVAQAIVEI
+546 LTKEIAEAIYRE
-561 KKKAKKSWEA
+561 KKAAKKGWDK
-571 LGVSATELEKVLK
+571 LGVSNAQLDQLTK
-584 LAGK
+584 LIK

>member
-38 ELVAKLVPAIEADNY
+38 DLVAKLVPAIEADNY
-53 CDLELRDLESLPHY
+53 CDLELSDLESLPHY

-89 GLLEQLE
+89 GLLKQLD
-96 QVNVDSQ
+96 QLNIDPT
-103 AEPETPI
+103 AEPEAPI
-110 PVADLRIGNFPVEE
+110 PVADLRIGSFPVEDV
-124 EPTKQQDDEGEAE
+124 PVKKGKKDEDESE
-137 HVAVQ
+137 NVVAQ
-142 LPDSKAQAAVNKI
+142 ASTTQAQAAVNEI
-155 MSHAVP
+155 MSHAIP
-161 ATSPRFHEPMTKDE
+161 ATSPRFHKPMTKDE

-208 IGVQRF
+208 AGVQRF
-214 FERMASV
+214 FERVASV

-249 YKRLESTSTPGVFVD
+249 YKRLQSTSTPGVFVD

-288 RRTECSN
+288 RYADCSN

-302 DYLMAFHGN
+302 DYLTAFHGD

-324 AVPHADARKLR
+324 AVPHRDARKLR

-343 QLSAEDARRVNSD
+343 KLSDEDASRVNSN
-356 KPMQDTVLLGN
+356 KPMKDTVLLGN

-379 VEITEAKGGGLIITQ
+379 VEITEAKGGGLIITP
-394 VADKPAEVVLDTN
+394 VNEKPAEVVLDKT
-407 KEAKSLDV
+407 KQTQSLDT
-415 IEQHTKESSQVDA
+415 IEQTTKEGSQVDA

-443 QQAEDLM
+443 QQAEDLI
-450 VKVMEAKTQK
+450 VKVMEAKTQN

-470 AFKKAAKVSWE
+470 AFKKASKVSWE

-490 ARVLDIAN
+490 QRVIDIA
-498 GKSDLKAEAPKA
+498 GGSHVPEPAPVKKE
-510 KPAPAKQSP
+510 KPAKA
-519 DWAPSR
+519 APWKP
-525 IVNGVETG
+525 TG
-533 TGTPRERIRKLLD
+533 ATPRERIQSYLSQP
-546 NGLTSVGVAQAIVEI
+546 LTKEIAEAIYRE
-561 KKKAKKSWEA
+561 KKAAKKGWDK
-571 LGVSATELEKVLK
+571 LGVSDTQLNQLTRLIK
-584 LAGK
+584 

>member
-38 ELVAKLVPAIEADNY
+38 DLVAKLVPAIEADNY
-53 CDLELRDLESLPHY
+53 CDLELSDLESLPHY

-89 GLLEQLE
+89 GLLGQLD
-96 QVNVDSQ
+96 QLNIDTT
-103 AEPETPI
+103 AEPEAPI
-110 PVADLRIGNFPVEE
+110 PVADLRIGNFPV
-124 EPTKQQDDEGEAE
+124 DDVPANKGKNDEDEAE
-137 HVAVQ
+137 NVVAQ
-142 LPDSKAQAAVNKI
+142 ASTTQAQAAVNEI

-161 ATSPRFHEPMTKDE
+161 ATSPRFHEPMTKNE

-214 FERMASV
+214 FERVASV

-249 YKRLESTSTPGVFVD
+249 YKRLQSTSTPGVFVD

-302 DYLMAFHGN
+302 DYLRSFSGD

-343 QLSAEDARRVNSD
+343 KLSDEDARLVNSD
-356 KPMQDTVLLGN
+356 RPMTDTVLLGN
-367 AVAGNHIGIIET
+367 AAAGNHIGIIET
-379 VEITEAKGGGLIITQ
+379 VEITQGYGGGLIITP
-394 VADKPAEVVLDTN
+394 VTEKPAEVVLDET
-407 KEAKSLDV
+407 KKTQSLDT
-415 IEQHTKESSQVDA
+415 IEQHAKESSKVDA

-443 QQAEDLM
+443 QQAEEMLKEVTD
-450 VKVMEAKTQK
+450 AKNQND
-460 AQIDAAKALV
+460 QIAAANRLV
-470 AFKKAAKVSWE
+470 GFKKAAKVSWE
-481 RLGITEKEA
+481 RLGIDEAMA
-490 ARVLDIAN
+490 ARIIDIAA
-498 GKSDLKAEAPKA
+498 KTFKPEAKA
-510 KPAPAKQSP
+510 APAKKEKP
-519 DWAPSR
+519 VKAAPWKP
-525 IVNGVETG
+525 TG
-533 TGTPRERIRKLLD
+533 ATPRERIQSYLSQP
-546 NGLTSVGVAQAIVEI
+546 LTREIAEAIYRE
-561 KKKAKKSWEA
+561 KKAAKKGWDK
-571 LGVSATELEKVLK
+571 LGVSDTQLNQLTRLIK
-584 LAGK
+584 

>member
-89 GLLEQLE
+89 GLLEQL
-96 QVNVDSQ
+96 NVDGQ

-110 PVADLRIGNFPVEE
+110 PVADLRIGNFPVKEK
-124 EPTKQQDDEGEAE
+124 PAKQQDDEGEAE

-142 LPDSKAQAAVNKI
+142 VPDSKAQAVVNEI

-180 MPESGTLVSGVE
+180 MPENGTLVSGVE

-199 AVAAKLGSA
+199 AVAAKLGNA

-214 FERMASV
+214 FERVASV

-249 YKRLESTSTPGVFVD
+249 YKRLQSTSTPGVFVD

-269 VTQRVGSHVF
+269 VTQKVGSHVF

-302 DYLMAFHGN
+302 DYLRSFSGD

-343 QLSAEDARRVNSD
+343 QLSAEDARRVNSYR
-356 KPMQDTVLLGN
+356 PMQDTVLLGN

-379 VEITEAKGGGLIITQ
+379 VEITQGYGGGLIITQ
-394 VADKPAEVVLDTN
+394 VADKPAEVVLDTS

-415 IEQHTKESSQVDA
+415 IEQHTQESSQVDA

-443 QQAEDLM
+443 QQAEEM
-450 VKVMEAKTQK
+450 MQAVMDASNQNE
-460 AQIDAAKALV
+460 QIAAANRLV
-470 AFKKAAKVSWE
+470 GFKKAAKVSWE
-481 RLGITEKEA
+481 RLGIDEATA
-490 ARVLDIAN
+490 ARVIEIAN
-498 GKSDLKAEAPKA
+498 QSFTPE
-510 KPAPAKQSP
+510 PAPVKKEKPVKA
-519 DWAPSR
+519 APWKP
-525 IVNGVETG
+525 TG
-533 TGTPRERIRKLLD
+533 ATPRERIQSYLSQP
-546 NGLTSVGVAQAIVEI
+546 LTKEIAEAIFRE
-561 KKKAKKSWEA
+561 KKAAKKGWGA
-571 LGVSATELEKVLK
+571 LGVTNEQEKAILK